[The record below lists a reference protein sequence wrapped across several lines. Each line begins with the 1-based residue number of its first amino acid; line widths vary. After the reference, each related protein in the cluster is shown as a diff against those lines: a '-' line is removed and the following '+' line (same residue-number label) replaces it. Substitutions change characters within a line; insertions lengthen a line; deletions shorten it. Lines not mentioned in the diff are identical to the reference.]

1 MHKSKELLYWAP
13 VCNSLLSNGLEL
25 TSTMKIML
33 SLIHSTFIATVIAV
47 ALLVLS
53 TGLLI
58 FTVVDANGD
67 LTRFES
73 INLDDIKRVKI
84 IAQQVTGNMEK
95 ESSQQN
101 ITLSERDLNLAI
113 SHFGRSVVNIPDAA
127 FSKINLSQTHQ
138 SLQLTLPTNY
148 LIARSKTEIEQRFN
162 DWQGT
167 LITLLSHMLEDQW
180 INLEWNMTIDH
191 EAERGL

>member
-1 MHKSKELLYWAP
+1 
-13 VCNSLLSNGLEL
+13 
-25 TSTMKIML
+25 ML